1 VGYGFARGGG
11 VAMNVLR
18 KTGKLLLR
26 YFLAGAFA
34 ILPLVVTIGI
44 VIWVAGFLQR
54 FLGPDTLIGRL
65 VGNLGW
71 RYSQEDKTLAYI
83 IGWAIVL
90 GLVFLLGVA
99 VETGAKRL
107 LQAVTDAVLI
117 RVPVVGS
124 IYNTSKQLVSML
136 DRQDQA
142 DLKGMSVV
150 YCVFGGE
157 RGTTFLAL
165 LVSPQVYLIDGRECQ
180 IVIVPTAPVPFGG
193 GLLFVPT
200 ECIRPADMSVD
211 GLMSIYVSMGVTAPQ
226 FMPQAIKAP
235 AAQ

>member
-1 VGYGFARGGG
+1 MSIFQ
-11 VAMNVLR
+11 
-18 KTGKLLLR
+18 TFGKRLLR

-34 ILPLVVTIGI
+34 VLPLVVTIAI

-54 FLGPDTLIGRL
+54 FLGQDTLVGR
-65 VGNLGW
+65 VVRNLGW
-71 RYSQEDKTLAYI
+71 QFSPEDKTLAYVM
-83 IGWAIVL
+83 GWAVVL

-99 VETGAKRL
+99 VETGARRL
-107 LQAVTDAVLI
+107 LQATTDAVLN
-117 RVPVVGS
+117 RVPVVGG

-136 DRQDQA
+136 DRQDEA

-150 YCVFGGE
+150 YCIFGGAQ
-157 RGTTFLAL
+157 GTAFLAL
-165 LVSPQVYLIDGRECQ
+165 LVSPQVYVIDGREHK

-200 ECIRPADMSVD
+200 ECIRDADMSVE

-226 FMPQAIKAP
+226 FMQQSIKA
-235 AAQ
+235 AAAT